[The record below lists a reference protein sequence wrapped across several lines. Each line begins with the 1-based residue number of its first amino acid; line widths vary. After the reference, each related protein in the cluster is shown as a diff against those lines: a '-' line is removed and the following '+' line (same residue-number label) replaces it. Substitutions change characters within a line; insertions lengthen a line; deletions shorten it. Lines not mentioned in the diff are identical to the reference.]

1 MGFFILTMNYKQ
13 IYDNICR
20 RGQERERVSGEYY
33 EVHHILPRC
42 MGGADDV
49 TNLTTLTG
57 REHFIAHLILVRL
70 YPDVPEIIYSAWLMA
85 NKGGIKKRRKYKV
98 SARVYESLKVEWSVR
113 MKKSKIGTHHSEAAK
128 KRMSEVRKGKGYVTK
143 GSTGM
148 KWYYDPTTYERVLC
162 LPNDKPDG
170 WVIGHF
176 RPVDKKRNQKKNLW
190 IHNPNTGEYL
200 RIDPVDGIPDGWCI
214 GSGKGKTKSIHN
226 PTTMERK
233 YIPKESPIPN
243 GWLAGIG
250 SLSEEHKNN
259 IRAAKQKA

>member
-13 IYDNICR
+13 IYDNICK

-42 MGGADDV
+42 MGGTDDV

-57 REHFIAHLILVRL
+57 REHFIAHLILMRL
-70 YPDVPEIIYSAWLMA
+70 HPDIPEIIYSAWLMA

-98 SARVYESLKVEWSVR
+98 SARVYASLKVEWSIR
-113 MKKSKIGTHHSEAAK
+113 MKKLRTGTHHSE
-128 KRMSEVRKGKGYVTK
+128 EVRRKISENRRGKGYITK

-148 KWYYDPTTYERVLC
+148 KWYHSLTTDESIMC
-162 LPNDKPDG
+162 FANDKPDG
-170 WVIGHF
+170 WVMG
-176 RPVDKKRNQKKNLW
+176 RNKSNATSNIRKTKW
-190 IHNPNTGEYL
+190 IHNPNTLEYL
-200 RIDPVDGIPDGWCI
+200 KVDPVDGIPDGWCV
-214 GSGKGKTKSIHN
+214 GSGKGKVKSIHK

-233 YIPKESPIPN
+233 YIPKESPIPD
-243 GWLAGIG
+243 GWLIGIG

-259 IRAAKQKA
+259 IRGAKQKV